1 MIAVFVNIVLMNVPL
16 LVQKIMDV
24 NILKNN
30 GINVDAGLELL
41 GDMEMYNET
50 LNDFLSESET
60 RIPNII
66 NYYNAK
72 DMPNYAILVHAQKS
86 DSKYLGFTK
95 LAELSYNH
103 EMASKANNIEYVQ
116 NNIQELITESNRV
129 VSVIKSYLGV

>member
-1 MIAVFVNIVLMNVPL
+1 
-16 LVQKIMDV
+16 
-24 NILKNN
+24 
-30 GINVDAGLELL
+30 
-41 GDMEMYNET
+41 
-50 LNDFLSESET
+50 
-60 RIPNII
+60 
-66 NYYNAK
+66 
-72 DMPNYAILVHAQKS
+72 MPNYAILVHAQKS

>member
-1 MIAVFVNIVLMNVPL
+1 
-16 LVQKIMDV
+16 MDV